1 MLRFIV
7 PSHSSPPPF
16 YCSSVNLVSGS
27 TKLYKQLMA
36 KCENV
41 VVERTEKAASDVT
54 KQEIIARFLMEVS
67 TIRTLSRM
75 PLIHKLSESV
85 IEKCP
90 ELETFVGDLLGKL
103 EWLLETLEK
112 DKYPGMKEEILSR
125 ISREVNKF
133 NNEACKNLPLPKLLE
148 VN

>member
-1 MLRFIV
+1 MCEAESNIKL
-7 PSHSSPPPF
+7 SWL
-16 YCSSVNLVSGS
+16 LVSQFVS
-27 TKLYKQLMA
+27 WDFCRYMNEKSDNREPDVLTFFR
-36 KCENV
+36 NV

-103 EWLLETLEK
+103 E
-112 DKYPGMKEEILSR
+112 
-125 ISREVNKF
+125 
-133 NNEACKNLPLPKLLE
+133 
-148 VN
+148 